1 MSRPLSFMVQE
12 DGTLTEGARK
22 TCARLI
28 ATMAGK
34 HIHITI
40 AEKKE
45 KRSLDQNAY
54 YRGVVLPHVR
64 AVMMEA
70 GHPEST
76 DYWHEVLLESFAPH
90 VQTTNLNGEIIG
102 TRPKRTHLMTME
114 EMALFITAVSAEM
127 ASRGDPVPTRD
138 F

>member
-1 MSRPLSFMVQE
+1 MSFMVQE
-12 DGTLTEGARK
+12 NGTLTEGARQ
-22 TCARLI
+22 TCARVI
-28 ATMAGK
+28 SGFAGK

-76 DYWHEVLLESFAPH
+76 DYWHEVLLESFAPM
-90 VQTTNLNGEIIG
+90 VQTVNIHGEVIG
-102 TRPKRTHLMTME
+102 MRPKRTHNMTME
-114 EMALFITAVSAEM
+114 EMATFITAVSAEM
-127 ASRGDPVPTRD
+127 ASRGDPVPARD
-138 F
+138 L